1 MTTITSWMSVSGTGT
16 RTLYLGADSQ
26 GSELETGVAVSH
38 NMKKVFAS
46 TVTPEIF
53 AFAGDASWG
62 AHFLRNLLVA
72 ISRGQLTEPIGTIKR
87 SQEIVALACAKRP
100 PNPAC
105 DLAVLYGVRS
115 DTDVDGSD
123 DFRLYRL
130 YHSGRMSSQ
139 WDVCR
144 IYETELAGPTSTLL
158 HSGGSGAVSN
168 NKRQGWIA
176 GGDQGDV
183 ARTCFWSL
191 CDRIE
196 GVPKEDPLTGG
207 VPQLVKL
214 DQKGSGVAVGVAYH
228 RIATV
233 YGSRVSTPKTAA
245 TVWVDENFTQL
256 DPRTLQPFSRA
267 QRYGRPKNSR

>member
-1 MTTITSWMSVSGTGT
+1 MTTITSWLSVSGTGT

-26 GSELETGVAVSH
+26 GSSLETGAVVSR
-38 NMKKVFAS
+38 NVKKVFAS

-62 AHFLRNLLVA
+62 AHFLRNLLIA
-72 ISRGQLTEPIGTIKR
+72 ISRGQVTDTLGSIKR
-87 SQEIVALACAKRP
+87 SQALVALACAKRP
-100 PNPAC
+100 QNSVC
-105 DLAVLYGVRS
+105 DLTVLYGVRS
-115 DTDVDGSD
+115 DTDVVGSD
-123 DFRLYRL
+123 EFRLYKF
-130 YHSGRMSSQ
+130 YHSGRIPSQ
-139 WDVCR
+139 WNVCR
-144 IYETELAGPTSTLL
+144 VGETELAGPTSTLL
-158 HSGGSGAVSN
+158 HSGGSGAVGN

-196 GVPKEDPLTGG
+196 GVPKKDPLTGG

-214 DQKGSGVAVGVAYH
+214 DQKGRGAAVGVAYH
-228 RIATV
+228 GIATV
-233 YGSRVSTPKTAA
+233 YGSRVGTPKTAA

-256 DPRTLQPFSRA
+256 DPETLQPFSRA
-267 QRYGRPKNSR
+267 QRYGRPKNAG